1 MASNRDHEV
10 KTRTRPRWLPSA
22 QTKAERVVGTRVGTG
37 TGTGQDDKQVHPTGL
52 CTPHK
57 DGRYVGQ
64 QHIVLPPPFFI
75 IIIFYYY
82 YYLTFFFFLL
92 LFVYNFKYKI

>member
-10 KTRTRPRWLPSA
+10 KTRTQPRWLPSA

-52 CTPHK
+52 RTPHK

-64 QHIVLPPPFFI
+64 QHIVLPPPFLLLLFSI
-75 IIIFYYY
+75 IIIIS
-82 YYLTFFFFLL
+82 LFFLFITL
-92 LFVYNFKYKI
+92 CI